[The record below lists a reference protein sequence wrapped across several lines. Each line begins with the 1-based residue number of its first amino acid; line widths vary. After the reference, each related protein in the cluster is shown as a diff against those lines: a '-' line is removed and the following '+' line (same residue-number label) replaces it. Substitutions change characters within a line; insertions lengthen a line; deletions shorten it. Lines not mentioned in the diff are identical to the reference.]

1 MKPLTKALPSD
12 SRYRWQI
19 TWRIVTAI
27 FGGFAL
33 ANTSGILLTYILPM
47 NKMDALTTSL
57 LLSFG
62 IYAGAVMWVFSHR
75 SLFKSLAGIWMPA
88 GAFFAIILL
97 LKFLTI
103 ENS

>member
-1 MKPLTKALPSD
+1 MKPMTKTLPSE

-33 ANTSGILLTYILPM
+33 ANTSGILLTYLLPM
-47 NKMDALTTSL
+47 NKIDALTTSM

-75 SLFKSLAGIWMPA
+75 SLFKSLAGIWIPA
-88 GAFFAIILL
+88 SVFFAIIVVFKL
-97 LKFLTI
+97 I
-103 ENS
+103 GVAP